1 MPVQI
6 DELNIDMVIEDD
18 PSSSKIA
25 QDTQHC
31 DQSSASVDTE
41 SNQQTLSR
49 DEIQDL
55 VLELIEQILARDYT

>member
-6 DELNIDMVIEDD
+6 DELNIDMAIEDD
-18 PSSSKIA
+18 PNSSKLA
-25 QDTQHC
+25 QDTQRC
-31 DQSSASVDTE
+31 NQSNAPVDTE

-55 VLELIEQILARDYT
+55 VLELIEQTLARDYT